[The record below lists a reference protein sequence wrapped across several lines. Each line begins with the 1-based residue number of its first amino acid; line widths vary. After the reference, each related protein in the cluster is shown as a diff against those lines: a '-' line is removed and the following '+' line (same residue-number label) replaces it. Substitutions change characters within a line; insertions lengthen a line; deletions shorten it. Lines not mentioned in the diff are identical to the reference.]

1 MGLVKIIDLH
11 GWHVSEQHHQRSSLI
26 FNGKLRIVE
35 LILYNHE
42 KLWPVKYSS
51 QSFYENESTY
61 LSCAYFEE
69 TPENKKSYSAKES
82 LNSFWKNRKRRMVL
96 DAKGPCAFIKTSNF
110 YPWNSKILLSI
121 FCWDGFKVFEPL
133 YRLPQCNCVAKICR
147 TENCKFC

>member
-1 MGLVKIIDLH
+1 MFFRKTDGLVLVCTEMGLVEIIDLH

-69 TPENKKSYSAKES
+69 TPENKK
-82 LNSFWKNRKRRMVL
+82 V
-96 DAKGPCAFIKTSNF
+96 
-110 YPWNSKILLSI
+110 ILPRNL
-121 FCWDGFKVFEPL
+121 
-133 YRLPQCNCVAKICR
+133 
-147 TENCKFC
+147 